1 MFTPLHRFAAA
12 LFCLGSLTLTPQAFA
27 RVDVAPTPAE
37 QRIVELANQ
46 VRSGLGLT
54 PLKWDSALAIAAR
67 LHAERVAAEHTISH
81 QFPGEPDPTSRAAT
95 AGVHFS
101 LIEEN
106 VAVAP
111 LPETIH
117 DEWMHSE
124 HHHANLVNP
133 NIDSIGV
140 AIIDTPDGL
149 YAVADYAE
157 SVTVLTIEQVEAKV
171 ANLLVN
177 VGVAVIVDPDLT
189 AAMRTSC
196 ALDSGVPPGTK
207 PNHFMMRW
215 QSGSMKELPDQLAER
230 ITSRSYKKAAVGAC
244 SPPPAD
250 GEDPSFTSYHV
261 AVLVF

>member
-1 MFTPLHRFAAA
+1 MHTPLHHFAVS

-27 RVDVAPTPAE
+27 RVAVAPSPAE
-37 QRIVELANQ
+37 QRLVDLANETRTQ
-46 VRSGLGLT
+46 LNL
-54 PLKWDSALAIAAR
+54 PALKWDSSLAIAAR

-81 QFPGEPDPTSRAAT
+81 QFPGEPDLSARAAT

-140 AIIDTPDGL
+140 AVIDTPDGL

-157 SVTVLTIEQVEAKV
+157 SVIVLTTEQIEAKV
-171 ANLLVN
+171 TDLLVES
-177 VGVAVIVDPDLT
+177 GVAVIADADLT

-196 ALDSGVPPGTK
+196 GQDSGVPPGTK
-207 PNHFMMRW
+207 INHFMMRW
-215 QSGSMKELPDQLAER
+215 QSGSLSELPDELANR
-230 ITSRSYKKAAVGAC
+230 ITSRGYKKAAVGAC
-244 SPPPAD
+244 FPPPVE
-250 GEDPSFTSYHV
+250 GEDTSFTSYHV